1 LAQRRQSSKS
11 GDVGLNSSPADP
23 GTQEARWRFWITI
36 SLSVAMAG
44 AVVALILLL
53 VRANSDYNESLAGQ
67 TRSVDVIT
75 LVKSVD
81 ATVARGEA
89 ALARFAVGL
98 NREDGQIYQQQ
109 FGLAE
114 QYLRNLRPL
123 VRDNPEQRALV
134 RDLIAA
140 IEVRNQ
146 ELGDAALSAN
156 YRQALAAISK
166 YYAASKD
173 SRKAGVEDLLD
184 AIIQNERK
192 LLRERSAVANRDR
205 IQLNQVIM
213 FFSLLGAIAA
223 IGGMVAASTVLRA
236 RSERRMAERESQA
249 DSERALLLERAV
261 AERTRELAA
270 ANQALRHEIEERTA
284 TEAKLRQAQKMEAV
298 GQLTGGIAHDFN
310 NMLAVVVGG
319 IELAQRWLADA
330 PDKAARHLAGAL
342 EGAGRASDL
351 TRRLLAFARAEPARP
366 EIVAPD
372 IVIGSFS
379 DFISRTIGDRIALKL
394 DLGCDQ
400 AGVRIDRQQFENAL
414 LNLAVNARD
423 AMEGHGRLEIATAR
437 RTCPGTGDGQVEL
450 TVSDTGCG
458 MTQDVIDRIFDPFFT
473 TKATGRGTGL
483 GMSQVFAF
491 VRSAG
496 GEITVNSTPGA
507 GTSVVI
513 ALPLAAHDIGTL
525 ASRTEPV
532 VAEAGSV
539 SASLTILVVEDDPR
553 VLVATVE
560 AVTELGHR
568 PVACSDPR
576 EALRIVDVNGPFD
589 LVLSDVLMPE
599 MTGPEMI
606 AELAARRPD
615 IAALF
620 VTGFAGDA
628 SEMAAFGDY
637 PVLRKPYTLTALEQA
652 IHGAVRRPVAAQ

>member
-1 LAQRRQSSKS
+1 LAEPQHWGISRV
-11 GDVGLNSSPADP
+11 VGFNHSPADP
-23 GTQEARWRFWITI
+23 GTQEARWRFWITV
-36 SLSVAMAG
+36 SLSAAMAG

-53 VRANSDYNESLAGQ
+53 VRANADYNQSLAGQ

-81 ATVARGEA
+81 ASVARGEA

-98 NREDGQIYQQQ
+98 NRQDGQIYQQQ
-109 FGLAE
+109 FGLAQ
-114 QYLRNLRPL
+114 QYLINLRPL
-123 VRDNPEQRALV
+123 VRDNPGQRALV
-134 RDLIAA
+134 RKLVVAVD
-140 IEVRNQ
+140 VRNR
-146 ELGDAALSAN
+146 ELGAAALSAN
-156 YRQALAAISK
+156 YRQELAAISK
-166 YYAASKD
+166 YYAASQG

-192 LLRERSAVANRDR
+192 LLSERSAVAERDR
-205 IQLNQVIM
+205 VQLNQVIM
-213 FFSLLGAIAA
+213 FFSLLGALAA
-223 IGGMVAASTVLRA
+223 IGGMVGASTVLRA
-236 RSERRMAERESQA
+236 RSERRLAERESVA
-249 DSERALLLERAV
+249 DNERALLLERAV

-319 IELAQRWLADA
+319 IELAQRWLATA
-330 PDKAARHLAGAL
+330 PDKAGRHLASAL

-366 EIVAPD
+366 EVVAPD
-372 IVIGSFS
+372 ALIASFAE
-379 DFISRTIGDRIALKL
+379 FISRTIGDRIALTL
-394 DLGCDQ
+394 NLGSDT
-400 AGVRIDRQQFENAL
+400 AGVFTDRQQFENAL

-423 AMEGHGRLEIATAR
+423 AMGGHGRLEIT
-437 RTCPGTGDGQVEL
+437 TILVPQPGGTDQVQL
-450 TVSDTGCG
+450 TVVDTGCG
-458 MTQDVIDRIFDPFFT
+458 MTQAVLDRIFDPFFT
-473 TKATGRGTGL
+473 TKAAGRGTGL

-496 GEITVNSTPGA
+496 GDVVVNSVPGE

-513 ALPLAAHDIGTL
+513 TLPVAARRVQE
-525 ASRTEPV
+525 RTPETHQDDK
-532 VAEAGSV
+532 AIMTISE
-539 SASLTILVVEDDPR
+539 SLTILVVEDDPR

-576 EALRIVDVNGPFD
+576 EALRIVDTHGPFD
-589 LVLSDVLMPE
+589 LILSDVLMPE
-599 MTGPEMI
+599 MTGPEMV
-606 AELAARRPD
+606 AEMAARRPD

-637 PVLRKPYTLTALEQA
+637 PVLRKPYTLAALESA
-652 IHGAVRRPVAAQ
+652 IRDAIRRPVAAD

>member
-1 LAQRRQSSKS
+1 
-11 GDVGLNSSPADP
+11 VGLNRYPADL
-23 GTQEARWRFWITI
+23 GTDEARWRFWITI
-36 SLSVAMAG
+36 SLSMAMAG
-44 AVVALILLL
+44 AVVALVLLL
-53 VRANSDYNESLAGQ
+53 VRANSDYNQSLAGQ

-81 ATVARGEA
+81 ASVARGEA

-98 NREDGQIYQQQ
+98 NRQDGRIYQQQ
-109 FGLAE
+109 FGLAG
-114 QYLRNLRPL
+114 QYLINLRPL
-123 VRDNPEQRALV
+123 VRDNPRQRTLVRALV
-134 RDLIAA
+134 AA
-140 IEVRNQ
+140 VDVRNR
-146 ELGDAALSAN
+146 ELGAAALSAN
-156 YRQALAAISK
+156 YRQELAAISK
-166 YYAASKD
+166 YYAASQD

-192 LLRERSAVANRDR
+192 LLSERSGIAERDR

-223 IGGMVAASTVLRA
+223 IGGMVGASTVLRA
-236 RSERRMAERESQA
+236 RSERSLAERESQA
-249 DSERALLLERAV
+249 DNERALVLERAV

-319 IELAQRWLADA
+319 IELAQRWLAKA
-330 PDKAARHLAGAL
+330 PDKAARHLASALDGA
-342 EGAGRASDL
+342 ARASDL

-366 EIVAPD
+366 EIVALD
-372 IVIGSFS
+372 TVIAGFAE
-379 DFISRTIGDRIALKL
+379 FISRTIGDRIALTMN
-394 DLGCDQ
+394 LGCET
-400 AGVRIDRQQFENAL
+400 AGVFTDRQQFENAL

-423 AMEGHGRLEIATAR
+423 AMEGHGRLDIATALLAKSD
-437 RTCPGTGDGQVEL
+437 GDDQIQL
-450 TVSDTGCG
+450 TVTDTGCG
-458 MTQDVIDRIFDPFFT
+458 MNQAVLDRIFDPFFT
-473 TKATGRGTGL
+473 TKAAGRGTGL

-496 GEITVNSTPGA
+496 GEVVVNSAPGE

-513 ALPLAAHDIGTL
+513 TLPIAARVVGDVPTHKNLGSAAATIM
-525 ASRTEPV
+525 TE
-532 VAEAGSV
+532 
-539 SASLTILVVEDDPR
+539 SLTILVVEDDPR

-576 EALRIVDVNGPFD
+576 EALRSVDASGPFD

-599 MTGPEMI
+599 ITGPEMV
-606 AELAARRPD
+606 AQMAARRPD
-615 IAALF
+615 IAVLF

-637 PVLRKPYTLTALEQA
+637 PVLRKPYTLAALEQA
-652 IHGAVRRPVAAQ
+652 IREAVRRPVAGQKASVITL

>member
-1 LAQRRQSSKS
+1 M
-11 GDVGLNSSPADP
+11 GLNPSPADP
-23 GTQEARWRFWITI
+23 GTEEARWRFWATVT
-36 SLSVAMAG
+36 LSAALAG
-44 AVVALILLL
+44 AVVGLILLL
-53 VRANSDYNESLAGQ
+53 VRANSDYNASLAGQ

-81 ATVARGEA
+81 ASVARGEA

-98 NREDGQIYQQQ
+98 NRQDGQIYQQQ
-109 FGLAE
+109 FGLAG

-140 IEVRNQ
+140 IEVRNR
-146 ELGDAALSAN
+146 ELGNAALSAN

-166 YYAASKD
+166 YYAASQG
-173 SRKAGVEDLLD
+173 SRKEGVEDLLD

-192 LLRERSAVANRDR
+192 LLLERSVVAERDR

-223 IGGMVAASTVLRA
+223 IGGIVGASAVMRA
-236 RSERRMAERESQA
+236 RSERRLAERESQA
-249 DSERALLLERAV
+249 DSDRALLLERAV
-261 AERTRELAA
+261 TERTRELAA

-319 IELAQRWLADA
+319 IELGQRWIATA
-330 PDKAARHLAGAL
+330 PDKAARHLASAL

-366 EIVAPD
+366 EIIAADAVLA
-372 IVIGSFS
+372 GFAE
-379 DFISRTIGDRIALKL
+379 FIARTIGDRIALKL
-394 DLGCDQ
+394 DLGCEG
-400 AGVRIDRQQFENAL
+400 AGIRIDRQQFENAL

-423 AMEGHGRLEIATAR
+423 AMEGHGRLEIATVLEEGPDSGEGR
-437 RTCPGTGDGQVEL
+437 VRL
-450 TVSDTGCG
+450 TITDTGCG
-458 MTQDVIDRIFDPFFT
+458 MTQDVIDRVFDPFFT
-473 TKATGRGTGL
+473 TKAAGRGTGL

-496 GEITVNSTPGA
+496 GEITVDSTPGE
-507 GTSVVI
+507 GTSVI
-513 ALPLAAHDIGTL
+513 ITLPRAVRDVAAS
-525 ASRTEPV
+525 APP
-532 VAEAGSV
+532 AAGDNP
-539 SASLTILVVEDDPR
+539 APPGPQQSLTILVVEDDPR

-576 EALRIVDVNGPFD
+576 EALRIIDSAGPFD
-589 LVLSDVLMPE
+589 LVLTDVLMPE

-606 AELAARRPD
+606 AEMAARRPD

-628 SEMAAFGDY
+628 SEMATFGDY
-637 PVLRKPYTLTALEQA
+637 PVLRKPYTLAALETA
-652 IHGAVRRPVAAQ
+652 IGEAVRRPVAAD

>member
-1 LAQRRQSSKS
+1 
-11 GDVGLNSSPADP
+11 VGLNSSPADP
-23 GTQEARWRFWITI
+23 GTDEARWRFWATVT
-36 SLSVAMAG
+36 LSAAMAG

-53 VRANSDYNESLAGQ
+53 VRANGDYNKSLAGQ

-75 LVKSVD
+75 LVKSID
-81 ATVARGEA
+81 ASVARGEA

-98 NREDGQIYQQQ
+98 NRQDGQIYQQQ
-109 FGLAE
+109 FGLAQ
-114 QYLRNLRPL
+114 QYLRNLR
-123 VRDNPEQRALV
+123 ALV
-134 RDLIAA
+134 RDLVDAIA
-140 IEVRNQ
+140 VRNR

-166 YYAASKD
+166 YYAASQD

-192 LLRERSAVANRDR
+192 LLLERSVVAERDR

-223 IGGMVAASTVLRA
+223 IGGMIGASAVLRA
-236 RSERRMAERESQA
+236 RSERRLAERESQA
-249 DSERALLLERAV
+249 DSDRALLLERAV
-261 AERTRELAA
+261 TERTRELAA

-319 IELAQRWLADA
+319 IELAQRWIATA
-330 PDKAARHLAGAL
+330 PDKAARHLSSAL

-351 TRRLLAFARAEPARP
+351 PRRLLAFARAEPARP
-366 EIVAPD
+366 EIIAAD
-372 IVIGSFS
+372 AVIAGFAE
-379 DFISRTIGDRIALKL
+379 FIARTIGDRIALKL
-394 DLGCDQ
+394 NLTCDG
-400 AGVRIDRQQFENAL
+400 AGIRIDRQQFENAM

-423 AMEGHGRLEIATAR
+423 AMDGHGRLDIAT
-437 RTCPGTGDGQVEL
+437 TLHNCPNTGEGRVRL
-450 TVSDTGCG
+450 TITDTGCG
-458 MTQDVIDRIFDPFFT
+458 MTQDVIDRVFDPFFT
-473 TKATGRGTGL
+473 TKAAGRGTGL

-496 GEITVNSTPGA
+496 GEISVDSVPGQ
-507 GTSVVI
+507 GTSVI
-513 ALPLAAHDIGTL
+513 ITLPLAVHDVATL
-525 ASRTEPV
+525 APH
-532 VAEAGSV
+532 VAADSPALTGTQQ
-539 SASLTILVVEDDPR
+539 SLTILVVEDDPR

-576 EALRIVDVNGPFD
+576 EALRIVDSSGPFD

-606 AELAARRPD
+606 VDMAARRPD

-637 PVLRKPYTLTALEQA
+637 PVLRKPYTLAALETA
-652 IHGAVRRPVAAQ
+652 ISEAVRRPVAAD